1 MGRHILTK
9 LGITYH
15 RQHGDK
21 HPIPGHIRAWLHAD
35 PIPKNM
41 HPEYKERR
49 KARVASLIKAY
60 GDTTGV
66 TFVDAAEYQDGHRFA
81 AATTQGGSL
90 RHAASIVTQNAET
103 AEEVAIALAAL
114 DPDCDTID
122 KLEVQLESI
131 TPGQNIVIID
141 DLLATGGSMQAAVNL
156 IEGAGANVAL
166 CIVIVEIEELRGRQK
181 LDVPVFSLIPFSA
194 AVKK

>member
-1 MGRHILTK
+1 MDPRTKEICAVLKTYPDFPKKGILFCD
-9 LGITYH
+9 IM
-15 RQHGDK
+15 
-21 HPIPGHIRAWLHAD
+21 PIFQTPDLFRKMVDLFAEHVRKSVPNVQVIAGLEARGFLVGPALALALNVPFV
-35 PIPKNM
+35 PI
-41 HPEYKERR
+41 R
-49 KARVASLIKAY
+49 KAGKLPGKVKSQAYSLEY
-60 GDTTGV
+60 G
-66 TFVDAAEYQDGHRFA
+66 E
-81 AATTQGGSL
+81 
-90 RHAASIVTQNAET
+90 
-103 AEEVAIALAAL
+103 
-114 DPDCDTID
+114 D